1 MSRLEWLPARLR
13 SALGPILYFAV
24 STALFFRGVLFAR
37 HEYHIP
43 YDLYDYHY
51 PLSELIAWSLRQ
63 FGRLPWWNPFS
74 YCGEPLSGNITTA
87 IFYPTT
93 LFSIL
98 LGNVLHGRLPYR
110 YMELQVIG
118 HVFFAGLGM
127 YVLLRGM
134 ECGRAGAL
142 LGATVFQLGAF
153 FTTQTQHLGAVCGA
167 AWLPWLALAA
177 RYLARRL
184 NFAGVAAVA
193 SVLALMV
200 LAGFPAVFLPAYVF
214 AGVWVLCWSWPE
226 NGPRSKVQGPK
237 SQAADSPT
245 LDLGPWTLDLVRW
258 LAKPCVLYLAACLL
272 SIGLAAAVLLPAFDV
287 ARLSVATLRPRSQ
300 AIDGFRWEA
309 LTSLLLP
316 NLFSQLRGPYW
327 GTMNLTFMYLYQG
340 LPALLLAAAAMALR
354 PARRLAVFWI
364 SAAFAFLW
372 MFGDTF
378 GISEAIYVLSP
389 GFVGRGVYPP
399 FILAYFCL
407 AFAALA
413 GMALEAMERGELEPR
428 WRPWRAVGLAAV
440 GLGIVFYGAMAFLAE
455 PTRREPVLNVA
466 ATLLYA
472 GVILLAVCL
481 LFQRMAAA
489 ASPARARLAA
499 VLVAVALLDLVAVG
513 SHSWPNISEGDIE
526 NPKRVPGMETPD
538 DAFAI
543 IQRHAAANLPKDESY
558 RIDTSD
564 LGYAW
569 QTMFPLRRIPSAN
582 GMNAV
587 LLLDYANY
595 RSSFSTPLDRQFR
608 LDDARSPLLDL
619 LNVRYVISLREEV
632 PGLER
637 IYKGWLKVFF
647 NPRALPRFRLVG
659 QVLDVKSPEEAVETL
674 RSGDFDLRLA
684 ATVQAP
690 VHPEL
695 SWQPGAPAPGSVRL
709 VEYSPNKVQLEVEA
723 GRPCLLVAAET
734 YWPQWRARVDGV
746 DQPIV
751 RANAIQR
758 GIFLSAGH
766 HAVEMRLV
774 PVKLYAGAAVSVLA
788 LLVII
793 AGLWL
798 TTRGKR
804 AGSLSASP

>member
-1 MSRLEWLPARLR
+1 VSPGRWLPARLR
-13 SALGPILYFAV
+13 SALGPVLYFAV

-118 HVFFAGLGM
+118 HVFFAGLGV

-134 ECGRAGAL
+134 GCGRAGSL
-142 LGATVFQLGAF
+142 LGGTVFQLGAF

-226 NGPRSKVQGPK
+226 GGPRSKVQGPK

-245 LDLGPWTLDLVRW
+245 LDLGPWTLDLFQW

-272 SIGLAAAVLLPAFDV
+272 SMALAAAVLLPAFDV
-287 ARLSVATLRPRSQ
+287 ARLSVATIRPRSQ

-327 GTMNLTFMYLYQG
+327 GRDNLTFMCLYQG
-340 LPALLLAAAAMALR
+340 LPALLLAVAAMALR
-354 PARRLAVFWI
+354 PARRIAVFWV

-389 GFVGRGVYPP
+389 GFLGRGVYPR

-413 GMALEAMERGELEPR
+413 GMALEAMERGELEAK
-428 WRPWRAVGLAAV
+428 WRPWRAVGLATMGV
-440 GLGIVFYGAMAFLAE
+440 GIVFYGAVAFLAE
-455 PTRREPVLNVA
+455 LTRREPVLNVA
-466 ATLLYA
+466 ATFLYA

-489 ASPARARLAA
+489 ANPARARLVA

-513 SHSWPNISEGDIE
+513 SHSWPNIAEGDIE
-526 NPKRVPGMETPD
+526 NPERVPGMETPD

-543 IQRHAAANLPKDESY
+543 IQRHAAANLPKDELY

-564 LGYAW
+564 FGYTW
-569 QTMFPLRRIPSAN
+569 QTMFPLRRISSAN

-587 LLLDYANY
+587 LLLDYVQY
-595 RSSFSTPLDRQFR
+595 RSSFSSIADRQFR

-619 LNVRYVISLREEV
+619 LNVRYVISLRDEI

-637 IYKGWLKVFF
+637 VYKGWLKIFF

-659 QVLDVKSPEEAVETL
+659 QALDVKSAEEAVETL

-684 ATVQAP
+684 ATVQAAA
-690 VHPEL
+690 HPEL
-695 SWQPGAPAPGSVRL
+695 LWLPGTPALGSVRL
-709 VEYSPNKVQLEVEA
+709 IQYAPNEVRLEVEA

-734 YWPQWRARVDGV
+734 YWPEWRARVDGG

-758 GIFLSAGH
+758 GIFLNAGH
-766 HAVEMRLV
+766 HVVEMRLV
-774 PVKLYAGAAVSVLA
+774 PVKLFAGAAVSVLA
-788 LLVII
+788 LLVIV

-798 TTRGKR
+798 TTRRKR
-804 AGSLSASP
+804 AGSLSA

>member
-1 MSRLEWLPARLR
+1 MNRLGWLPARLR
-13 SALGPILYFAV
+13 PALGPLLYFAA

-74 YCGEPLSGNITTA
+74 YCGEPFSGNITTA

-127 YVLLRGM
+127 YVLLRRL

-142 LGATVFQLGAF
+142 LGGTVFQLGAF
-153 FTTQTQHLGAVCGA
+153 FTTQTQHLGAACGA
-167 AWLPWLALAA
+167 AWLPWLALAT

-184 NFAGVAAVA
+184 NFPGVAAVA

-214 AGVWVLCWSWPE
+214 AGIWVLCWSWPDG
-226 NGPRSKVQGPK
+226 GPRSKVQGPK
-237 SQAADSPT
+237 VPAEAKT
-245 LDLGPWTLDLVRW
+245 LDLGPWTLDLIRW

-272 SIGLAAAVLLPAFDV
+272 SMALAAAVLLPAFDV
-287 ARLSVATLRPRSQ
+287 ARLSLATMRPRSQ

-327 GTMNLTFMYLYQG
+327 GTINLTFMCLYQG
-340 LPALLLAAAAMALR
+340 LPALLLVAAATALR
-354 PARRLAVFWI
+354 PARRLAVFWV

-378 GISEAIYVLSP
+378 GISEAIFVLSP

-413 GMALEAMERGELEPR
+413 GMALDAMERGELEAR
-428 WRPWRAVGLAAV
+428 WRPWRIIGLGAVGV
-440 GLGIVFYGAMAFLAE
+440 GIVFYGAVAFLAE
-455 PTRREPVLNVA
+455 PARREPLINVA
-466 ATLLYA
+466 AAFLYA
-472 GVILLAVCL
+472 GVILLAVCV
-481 LFQRMAAA
+481 LFQRMAVAA
-489 ASPARARLAA
+489 GPVRARLAA

-513 SHSWPNISEGDIE
+513 SHSWPNIAEGDIE
-526 NPKRVPGMETPD
+526 NPKPVPGMETPD
-538 DAFAI
+538 DALAI
-543 IQRHAAANLPKDESY
+543 IQRHAAANLPKDELY

-569 QTMFPLRRIPSAN
+569 QTMSPLRRIPSAN

-587 LLLDYANY
+587 LLLDYVQY
-595 RSSFSTPLDRQFR
+595 RSSFSTIADRQFR
-608 LDDARSPLLDL
+608 LDDGQSPLLDL

-659 QVLDVKSPEEAVETL
+659 QVLDVMSPEEAVQTL

-695 SWQPGAPAPGSVRL
+695 PWAPDAPPPGAVRL
-709 VEYSPNKVQLEVEA
+709 LDYSPNQVRLEVEA

-734 YWPQWRARVDGV
+734 YWPEWRARVDGS

-766 HAVEMRLV
+766 HVVEMRLV
-774 PVKLYAGAAVSVLA
+774 PAKMYAGAAVSVLA

-793 AGLWL
+793 AGLWR
-798 TTRGKR
+798 TVRR
-804 AGSLSASP
+804 RWAGGVSASA